1 MHNCVQATVPD
12 ASASAPNAPAPCKPP
27 PTHQRP
33 ANRPPHAPPPYMQLV
48 APNVVRIAVSTVIRM
63 LSTLLQNSFFIAFDY
78 F

>member
-12 ASASAPNAPAPCKPP
+12 ASASAPNAPAPNA
-27 PTHQRP
+27 P
-33 ANRPPHAPPPYMQLV
+33 APSAPPPYMQLV

-63 LSTLLQNSFFIAFDY
+63 LSTLLQNSFFIAFNY

>member
-12 ASASAPNAPAPCKPP
+12 ADASVPNAPAPCKPP
-27 PTHQRP
+27 P
-33 ANRPPHAPPPYMQLV
+33 NAPPPYMQLV

-63 LSTLLQNSFFIAFDY
+63 LSTLLQNSFFIAFYY